1 MSKSIFEKKGEELR
15 AQIASRDKDIAR
27 IREQRDQ
34 HLSDLNEYKQKCS
47 VRLQSLQEY
56 KTLAEA
62 RSVCSR
68 QQ

>member
-1 MSKSIFEKKGEELR
+1 MVKSITEKKGEELR

-34 HLSDLNEYKQKCS
+34 HLSDLNEYKQKCG
-47 VRLQSLQEY
+47 VKLQSIQEY

-62 RSVCSR
+62 RSVCSL
-68 QQ
+68 